1 MKRKVLVLLG
11 GLFGACKIFA
21 ATPPEPLAFATES
34 ESAFFNELPTV
45 LTVTRMPQAMKDVP
59 GFVTVIDAEEI
70 RYSGARDLAELL
82 RRVPGFNVAVGP
94 DGAPGATYH
103 GLGEDFSK
111 GLQVLVDGRSQFSPL
126 FEGGVVWN
134 LIDIPLADIAR
145 IEVLRGSNSPA
156 YGSNAFMGVVNIVT
170 RHTAETTGAMLAASE
185 GELGLRDRY
194 VRLGFGNAG
203 WNGRLSAEKT
213 EDDGLADFDDSRI
226 TERYNLQLD
235 ANPSRADSLRLSA
248 GLLRLSLRRGEIGDE
263 LTPPRWIDG
272 GNTFAQINWT
282 HDWGPDNISEL
293 SYNHVR
299 QTTADYIN
307 VAVDP
312 FRTVVSN
319 SGVAERDE
327 VSLQHTVLMPTLR
340 VLGGLSYRNDTVNHD
355 FYYGPGRQLGQWVA
369 RAFGQ
374 LEWRP
379 GDRATVNLGATYEED
394 SISGD
399 VVLPRLALNLH
410 VLKDHTLKLIAGKSR
425 RNPTIYESFA
435 NERLFQTETTVIPAG
450 ALVLAE
456 RNSTGRAEPTEVV
469 SKEIGYFGDFKP
481 LGLTLDARYF
491 REDVSNWIRPALD
504 PFAVPGATL
513 GDANCPVFNALTQGG
528 CGFYGDFYNVIDA
541 KITGW
546 ETQVVWRPVRATVIG
561 LGFSKTRIDAEWVL
575 AKYPTDPAVIRFIEG
590 SAPRHSASLWG
601 RQRLF
606 DRVTLAAAY
615 YRVDAMRWT
624 RNSLAAEYH
633 RFDWR
638 LSYEFRLGPSKA
650 ELAWTVRSDGGDHVE
665 SRGLQ
670 SNGVVPWAPPETVK
684 TQHFAS
690 LRLEF

>member
-1 MKRKVLVLLG
+1 MKHKILAVVCGLL
-11 GLFGACKIFA
+11 GACKIFA
-21 ATPPEPLAFATES
+21 ATPLEPIAFATEG
-34 ESAFFNELPTV
+34 EAAFFNELPTV

-82 RRVPGFNVAVGP
+82 RRVPGFNVAVAA

-134 LIDIPLADIAR
+134 LIDISLADIAR

-170 RHTAETTGAMLAASE
+170 RHAAETTGATVSANE
-185 GELGLRDRY
+185 GGLGIRDRY
-194 VRLGFGNAG
+194 ARIGFGNAG

-213 EDDGLADFDDSRI
+213 EDDGLANFDDSRI

-235 ANPSRADSLRLSA
+235 AHLTGADSLRFAA
-248 GLLRLSLRRGEIGDE
+248 GLLRLSLRRGEIGDD
-263 LTPPRWIDG
+263 LTPPRWVDG
-272 GNTFAQINWT
+272 NNTFAQINWV
-282 HDWGPDNISEL
+282 HDWSPEDISEL

-299 QTTADYIN
+299 QTTVDMIP
-307 VAVDP
+307 VAAFD
-312 FRTVVSN
+312 FRTLLSN

-327 VSLQHTVLMPTLR
+327 ISLQHTFLMPTLR
-340 VLGGLSYRNDTVNHD
+340 VLGGLSYRNDKVNHD
-355 FYYGPGRQLGQWVA
+355 FYYGPGRELEQWVA

-374 LEWRP
+374 MEWRP
-379 GDRATVNLGATYEED
+379 NELATVNLGATYEED

-410 VLKDHTLKLIAGKSR
+410 VLKNHTLKLIAGKSR
-425 RNPTIYESFA
+425 RNPTIYETHA
-435 NERLFQTETTVIPAG
+435 DERLYQTETTSIPAG
-450 ALVLAE
+450 ALILVE
-456 RNSTGRAEPTEVV
+456 RSSTGRAQPTEVL
-469 SKEIGYFGDFKP
+469 SKEIGYLGEFKS

-513 GDANCPVFNALTQGG
+513 GDANCPIYNALTQGG
-528 CGFYGDFYNVIDA
+528 CGLYGDFYNVIDA
-541 KITGW
+541 KIAGW
-546 ETQVVWRPVRATVIG
+546 ETQIVWRPARATELG
-561 LGFSKTRIDAEWVL
+561 LGFSQTRIDADWVL
-575 AKYPTDPAVIRFIEG
+575 AKYPTDPDVIRFIEG
-590 SAPRHSASLWG
+590 SAPRHSASVWG
-601 RQRLF
+601 RQRLL
-606 DRVTLAAAY
+606 DRITVSGAY

-638 LSYEFRLGPSKA
+638 VAYEFKLGPAKA
-650 ELAWTVRSDGGDHVE
+650 EVAWTVRSDGGDHVE

-670 SNGVVPWAPPETVK
+670 SNGVVPWGPPETVE
-684 TQHFAS
+684 TQHFAT
-690 LRLEF
+690 LRVDF